1 MNTEDFKKKLQNVD
15 KESIVEFCKKNSK
28 VLIGAVAVLVFAII
42 LIVVGVHNGS
52 SDNRTGFSKSDEY
65 EVDKNEEIVKLMK
78 DYYTSYAAGDV
89 ETMKKTVTPISEFE
103 QSYIVMFSQYVESY
117 QDIKCYVMDGM
128 DKNSYI
134 VSVTSNMK
142 FPNIETMVPSLETFY
157 LRTNDD
163 GKLYIDNLYSTFNYV
178 ATNEKEVDANVSDY
192 IKEYEKQDDFIKLAE
207 EIEKKSQEALAA
219 DPTLSEYINSL
230 NNTVIPQWLSAYKAE
245 QQAKA
250 EAEAAAKAAEE
261 EAARQQAEAEAA
273 AKAAEEQAAQEAAQQ
288 QAALQNAETV
298 YTTTKTNMRDAAS
311 TSGNIL
317 ATVEFGTPLS
327 RTGVQDDWSIVIYNG
342 TTGYIK
348 SEYLSTE
355 VPQQDVSTAVYSE
368 GQTVTFNTTAN
379 IRSSMSETSSKVTV
393 AAAGDKATVVMCYAE
408 GWTKVNYKNKTGYV
422 KTELLQ

>member
-28 VLIGAVAVLVFAII
+28 ALIGAVAVLVFAII

-250 EAEAAAKAAEE
+250 EA
-261 EAARQQAEAEAA
+261 A

-317 ATVEFGTPLS
+317 ATVEFGTQLS